1 MNTMTLNNDFISNRL
16 YIKLQDELLSEE
28 PILIQLK
35 AYLAN
40 IISADNN
47 SHKTGFVFHTG
58 SVCYDALVLA
68 YSYLMTVEHN
78 EDSYD
83 MISSLKEGDM
93 VLHNGRRKRFK
104 GITTEFGGKHI
115 KLESDNVG
123 KDVDYVPEKK
133 WNKIKPYHGES
144 TIADGRGIRKE
155 SKETGKVKM
164 LFAKELCGSSEP
176 TVFDSSKKSIVV
188 CMMKDRAEFLY
199 DSISFVFTCPS
210 DGKKY
215 EIKLKDLATATFYT
229 ENNEYQL
236 RNNTSKSEAIIQI
249 TADGSVARQLLRSRT
264 DNQKV
269 GIIIGG
275 EKVISRDQDDIF
287 DLLTTE
293 RISFSI
299 LSLNISSVYVNDF
312 VKEFND
318 EKKYICT
325 KEFLNTFDNSC
336 NASNNVNL
344 KQLHNEIKLVTDNE
358 NKIVELDCKFD
369 RNECYNIKRY
379 IGIISKDDYESEDKD
394 QFIIFAYSMLNL
406 FLHSCFTIREMDNAI
421 NRFDLSIS
429 SAENRINDLKR
440 WSRSFPDNIKDKAN
454 YIINCFEEFYS
465 YAYDRCSKKRY
476 LENFIR
482 NNKNKRI
489 AIILDKK
496 YYISV
501 MRGTWFHET
510 FTNKRNVFI
519 STAAGF
525 DNNQTYNYI
534 ISIGFVSGKKINL
547 LNCHNAPTIMFLTY
561 PFEKELLNIKIKK
574 HREYIKQ
581 LNSSSSF
588 PINTEVPVS
597 NDFDSIEQEQ
607 LAVETEITDVESED
621 LIEILKRKYIAKDYI
636 IPSNSEGSSVSKAI
650 RIAKLDT
657 GDVAYFS
664 ERYKAYVYDET
675 EKRIDEVEVQKLAEG
690 DTLVFTQYNSDTKD
704 IVELIMHRRI
714 KNNKYLED
722 EKMYRYIEMSKY
734 WKTILLEYKKENSL
748 KSRELADLLKKQGCM
763 VQTAAIRSWLDEDA
777 HIICPR
783 NTSSLQ
789 AIAKVCKDDHFLQ
802 NVEAYEQAC
811 KEVKKERKKIL
822 KDISEAIRDKLCGIV
837 RDSRKGYSDIYDKF
851 DDLVYIASIE
861 SLADINKEIP
871 LNKINK
877 PLD

>member
-1 MNTMTLNNDFISNRL
+1 MMKLNNDFITNRL
-16 YIKLQDELLSEE
+16 YIKLQNDNLSEE

-35 AYLAN
+35 NYLAD
-40 IISADNN
+40 IISNDTN

-58 SVCYDALVLA
+58 SICYDALVLA
-68 YSYLMTVEHN
+68 YSYLMTVEHD
-78 EDSYD
+78 EDSFD
-83 MISSLKEGDM
+83 TVSSLKEGDM
-93 VLHNGRRKRFK
+93 VLHKGKRKRYK

-133 WNKIKPYHGES
+133 WNTIKPYHGES
-144 TIADGRGIRKE
+144 AKADGRGIRKE
-155 SKETGKVKM
+155 KKETGKTKT
-164 LFAKELCGSSEP
+164 LFAKELCGCFESNIFEL
-176 TVFDSSKKSIVV
+176 SKKSMVV
-188 CMMKDRAEFLY
+188 CMTKERAEFLY
-199 DSISFVFTCPS
+199 DNISFVFIS
-210 DGKKY
+210 SDDGKCY
-215 EIKLKDLATATFYT
+215 EIKLRDLATATFYT

-264 DNQKV
+264 ENQKV
-269 GIIIGG
+269 GVIISGDT
-275 EKVISRDQDDIF
+275 VISRDQDDIF
-287 DLLTTE
+287 DLITTE
-293 RISFSI
+293 RIPFSI
-299 LSLNISSVYVNDF
+299 LSLNISSIYVCDF
-312 VKEFND
+312 VKQFEN

-325 KEFLNTFDNSC
+325 KDFLSTFNNGN
-336 NASNNVNL
+336 NAINENL
-344 KQLHNEIKLVTDNE
+344 KQLRNEINLVNNNEIK
-358 NKIVELDCKFD
+358 IIELDSKFD
-369 RNECYNIKRY
+369 RKDCYTIKRY
-379 IGIISKDDYESEDKD
+379 IGIISKDDFESEDKD
-394 QFIIFAYSMLNL
+394 HFIIYAYSMLNL
-406 FLHSCFTIREMDNAI
+406 FLHSCFTIRGMDEAI
-421 NRFDLSIS
+421 NKFDLSIS
-429 SAENRINDLKR
+429 SAENRIKDLKK
-440 WSRSFPDNIKDKAN
+440 WARSFPDNIKDKAN

-465 YAYDRCSKKRY
+465 YAYDRCSKKKY
-476 LENFIR
+476 LESFI
-482 NNKNKRI
+482 NMHKYKKI
-489 AIILDKK
+489 AIIVDKK
-496 YYISV
+496 YYATV

-510 FTNKRNVFI
+510 FTTKRNVFI
-519 STAAGF
+519 STAATF

-534 ISIGFVSGKKINL
+534 ISVGFVSGKKFNI

-561 PFEKELLNIKIKK
+561 PFEKDILNIKIKK
-574 HREYIKQ
+574 QREYIKQ
-581 LNSSSSF
+581 LNLSSSF
-588 PINTEVPVS
+588 PINTETPVL
-597 NDFDSIEQEQ
+597 NDFENNEQEK
-607 LAVETEITDVESED
+607 LAIETEITDIESED

-636 IPSNSEGSSVSKAI
+636 TPSSSEGTSVAKAV

-675 EKRIDEVEVQKLAEG
+675 DKRIDEVEVQKLAEG

-734 WKTILLEYKKENSL
+734 WKTILLEYKNTHRL
-748 KSRELADLLKKQGCM
+748 KSRELAELLKKHGCT
-763 VQTAAIRSWLDEDA
+763 VQTQAIRSWLDEDA

-783 NTSSLQ
+783 NTSSLR
-789 AIAKVCKDDHFLQ
+789 AIGEVCKDDIFLE

-811 KEVKKERKKIL
+811 KEVKRERKRIL

-837 RDSRKGYSDIYDKF
+837 RDSRKGYNDIYDKF

-861 SLADINKEIP
+861 SLADINEEIP